1 VLKICMNFNP
11 IGDKLSVSALVGLEL
26 HLRELQL
33 GACAIRSL
41 PDGLLAG
48 MQQLFSLHLWANR
61 ITHIPTSFFSA
72 APSDVNENIL
82 EPRDMP

>member
-1 VLKICMNFNP
+1 MNFNP

-48 MQQLFSLHLWANR
+48 MQQLFSLHLY
-61 ITHIPTSFFSA
+61 
-72 APSDVNENIL
+72 
-82 EPRDMP
+82 